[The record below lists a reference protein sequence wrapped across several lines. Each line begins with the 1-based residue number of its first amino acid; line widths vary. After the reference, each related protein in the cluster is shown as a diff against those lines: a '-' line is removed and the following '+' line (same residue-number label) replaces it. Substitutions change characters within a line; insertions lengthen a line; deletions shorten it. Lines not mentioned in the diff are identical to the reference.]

1 MMQIP
6 APLPA
11 PQMISPPSQPE
22 VRIADHLAGAVSV
35 RWSAIGFPAAAYV
48 VELRHG
54 STSTSSRY
62 VCQAPAD
69 GAGSLE
75 LCIQG
80 LQPGHSYTACIR
92 SVAQDGFESAP
103 SPWSAWVTLP
113 VMLQPC
119 SPMVCGS
126 ISTSVPQMPSPPVQQ
141 QPPSPYSILFDDLSV
156 ENPGKNQFGMVKACP
171 APQITGHEEAL
182 FLD

>member
-1 MMQIP
+1 MMMP

-11 PQMISPPSQPE
+11 PRMISPPLQPE
-22 VRIADHLAGAVSV
+22 VHIANHLTSAVSV
-35 RWSAIGFPAAAYV
+35 RWSAVGFPAAAYV
-48 VELRHG
+48 VELRQG
-54 STSTSSRY
+54 STSASSRFA
-62 VCQAPAD
+62 CQAPQD

-80 LQPGHSYTACIR
+80 LQPGQSYTACIR
-92 SVAQDGFESAP
+92 SVAQDGFESTP

-113 VMLQPC
+113 VMLQAS
-119 SPMVCGS
+119 SPMVFGS
-126 ISTSVPQMPSPPVQQ
+126 TNTSVPQMPSPPVQQ

-171 APQITGHEEAL
+171 APEITGHEEAL